1 MVNGLGALL
10 QVATWA
16 GNGTTILLS
25 LLSMVLVVVLLNR
38 VVWRRLYDTA
48 TERYRLDY

>member
-1 MVNGLGALL
+1 M
-10 QVATWA
+10 
-16 GNGTTILLS
+16 ILLS

-38 VVWRRLYDTA
+38 VVWRRLYDNA